1 MNQFV
6 KRALAPL
13 LSCALAG
20 AVSAQTSSPAAAPAA
35 KPAGAAPMTGDQ
47 KTLYEMGVL
56 MSRAVQGMALSD
68 AELSVI
74 KQGITDGYHA
84 KPSTRDAE
92 NSFPEVQ
99 ALLRDR
105 VQKAGEVYLA
115 KAARLQGA
123 VRTPSGIVYIKVKE
137 GTGANPTKSDKV
149 KVSYEGRLTDGSVFD
164 ASANHGG
171 SATFALAG
179 VIPCWTEAVQ
189 LMKVGGRSRIVCPSD
204 LAYRERGSPPRIKP
218 NSTLEFDI
226 ELLGIEAAPAP
237 TGANSGAA
245 ASPTLPSSP
254 TPSQTTK

>member
-1 MNQFV
+1 
-6 KRALAPL
+6 
-13 LSCALAG
+13 
-20 AVSAQTSSPAAAPAA
+20 
-35 KPAGAAPMTGDQ
+35 MTGDQ

-56 MSRAVQGMALSD
+56 MSHAVQGMALTD
-68 AELSVI
+68 AELNVI

-84 KPSTRDAE
+84 KPSSRDAE
-92 NSFPEVQ
+92 NSFPDVQ

-105 VQKAGEVYLA
+105 VQKAGQAYLA
-115 KAARLQGA
+115 KASRLQGA
-123 VRTPSGIVYIKVKE
+123 VKTPSGIVYIKIKE

-171 SATFALAG
+171 SASFALTG

-189 LMKVGGRSRIVCPSD
+189 LMKVGGKSRIVCPSE

-226 ELLGIEAAPAP
+226 ELLGIEAAPTESGP
-237 TGANSGAA
+237 GSGAA
-245 ASPTLPSSP
+245 ASPASP
-254 TPSQTTK
+254 TPPSSTAPSQATK